1 MFKTIKGKL
10 IFVIIFSIVCI
21 IATSIIVM
29 YKRIDIKDDNEEEIS
44 DNEKTEDT
52 VSVEEKGIDLKGKYN
67 QNDLKITEKRATKER
82 VEITYFQIEGLKN
95 QEIQNKINK
104 EIEIEALNGY
114 KEYIDL
120 DKVVNASISL
130 YETANFSNI
139 LSLSAYSWGKTD
151 DDSDNVIN
159 VQKGITYDLNTGNR
173 IKLEDLFTANAPM
186 TEILRKSAYYGF
198 VTNRAEMNLSGDLQV
213 NDYGDI
219 EEDISDFIEQY
230 QKGKIT
236 DFYCTPSAIMIMY
249 DETYITISF
258 KEWAQ
263 YITIYNKYLSKE
275 SLYKTDNIGY
285 KNLYTLTNRNLSSF
299 YYYTNHQNEKNYLIE
314 VSVLWNEDNSS
325 DFEKTLISNKI
336 KDIERE
342 ISDLKVKANQDT
354 NNFYILNYYIEVSR
368 FFEQST
374 EENIISVTEC
384 GNYYDM
390 TIHDFETTIEPII
403 IEYDRKAE
411 EGGDVPEYIYNFSDA
426 LKIEPQRLTEYYD
439 IETGEKVVI

>member
-1 MFKTIKGKL
+1 MFKTIKGKS

-186 TEILRKSAYYGF
+186 TEILRKSAYYGL